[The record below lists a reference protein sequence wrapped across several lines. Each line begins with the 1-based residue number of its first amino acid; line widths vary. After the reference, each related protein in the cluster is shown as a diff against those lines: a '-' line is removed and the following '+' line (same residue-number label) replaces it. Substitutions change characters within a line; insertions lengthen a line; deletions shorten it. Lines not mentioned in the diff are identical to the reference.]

1 MDTKTYQKDSG
12 LSSKIKGDINAT
24 LDFVEYRLNNKE
36 LNSVDINKRIVNI
49 VVDDRPLNQSQM
61 ENFKKAVDY
70 GRLNNVEIKITING
84 GK

>member
-1 MDTKTYQKDSG
+1 MDAKTYQKDSG

-36 LNSVDINKRIVNI
+36 LNSADINKRIVNI